1 MVLSFRAAAGGS
13 EAGCRSI
20 YSSLPGLSN
29 ILLYDLCR
37 VAEEFSVSMIFCN
50 DVEFPSKISFSS
62 LFLKKACKIPG
73 PQQVLPTR

>member
-20 YSSLPGLSN
+20 YSSLPGLGN

-37 VAEEFSVSMIFCN
+37 VVEEFSVSMIF
-50 DVEFPSKISFSS
+50 
-62 LFLKKACKIPG
+62 L
-73 PQQVLPTR
+73 